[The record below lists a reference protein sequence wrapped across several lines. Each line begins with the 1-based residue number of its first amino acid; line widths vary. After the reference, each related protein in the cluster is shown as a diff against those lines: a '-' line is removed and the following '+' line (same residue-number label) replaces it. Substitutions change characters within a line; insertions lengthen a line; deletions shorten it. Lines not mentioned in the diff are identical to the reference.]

1 MNKTYRTAAGQQL
14 NMDRLRLINEKEIA
28 VGNHKTNARGDEVD
42 NAGNVIKS
50 RNEIIKNRYNQ
61 KR

>member
-28 VGNHKTNARGDEVD
+28 VGNYKTNARGDEVD
-42 NAGNVIKS
+42 NSGNVIKS